1 MGLSLHPSHV
11 RRYLE
16 IGRLLIKYGRS
27 DLVRDLDIDGLGQ
40 DEYDAPACED
50 ATQLAAD
57 LEALGPTFI
66 KLGQLLSTRVDLL
79 PEAYTDAL
87 SRLQD
92 DVAPFDYESVEQ
104 VIADELGVDISH
116 AFASFDST
124 PLAAA
129 SLAQVH
135 RATLHSGRE
144 VVVKVQRPGIR
155 KQIADDMG
163 ALGELAAFADAHTDA
178 GRTFGLSELL
188 EQFRRALFAEL
199 DYTQEARN
207 LTTLRRIVAPWPRLV
222 VPEPVADYSTG
233 RVLTMDHLDGR
244 KVTDL
249 SPVART
255 ELDCEPLVK
264 DLFRAYLEQILAEGF
279 FHADPHPG
287 NVLLMSGDRLALI
300 DLGMVG
306 RLSVS
311 VRDKVVKLLLAV
323 SDGNGD
329 AAADALVTLGSPR
342 DDFDRDTFHRAMGEL
357 VQRSV
362 ELGSDLEAG
371 HVVLQMTRVAS
382 QCGMRPP
389 PELALVGKALL
400 NLDQVATNLD
410 PTFAPA
416 DALRRDVAAI
426 MQTQMTASPGG
437 ILAAA
442 LEARDFTVQ
451 LPGRINGVM
460 DAVAGGKFELK
471 VDALDE
477 PRLLAVLQRL
487 ANRLTTGLVL
497 ASLVVGAAL
506 MMQIPTKSQILGY
519 PSIAMICFALAATG
533 AVALVVSVIVADR
546 RISAT
551 VRRERKTRR

>member
-40 DEYDAPACED
+40 DEYDAPACDD

-92 DVAPFDYESVEQ
+92 DVAPFDYEAVEQ
-104 VIADELGVDISH
+104 TIADELGVDIAH

-135 RATLHSGRE
+135 RARLHSGRE

-163 ALGELAAFADAHTDA
+163 ALSELAAFADAHTEV
-178 GRTFGLSELL
+178 GRTFGLTELL
-188 EQFRRALFAEL
+188 EQFRKALFAEL

-207 LTTLRRIVAPWPRLV
+207 LTTLRRIVVPWPRLV

-233 RVLTMDHLDGR
+233 RVLTMDHLEGR

-255 ELDCEPLVK
+255 DLDCEPLVK
-264 DLFRAYLEQILAEGF
+264 DLFRAYLEQMLAEGF

-287 NVLLMSGDRLALI
+287 NVLLMSEDRLALI

-306 RLSVS
+306 RLSTT

-342 DDFDRDTFHRAMGEL
+342 DEFDRDTFHRAMGEL

-362 ELGSDLEAG
+362 EMGSDLEAG
-371 HVVLQMTRVAS
+371 HVVLEMTRVAS

-416 DALRRDVAAI
+416 EALRRDIAAI
-426 MQTQMTASPGG
+426 MQTRMTASPGG
-437 ILAAA
+437 ILSAA

-497 ASLVVGAAL
+497 ASLVIGAAL

-533 AVALVVSVIVADR
+533 AVALVISVIVADR
-546 RISAT
+546 RISVTA
-551 VRRERKTRR
+551 RRERKSRR